1 MCIEDELSPLKATA
15 NLITPPL
22 CITPETMSCQSLQLS
37 PISETQTQQR
47 TPGAVYPPQLPGVA
61 GLQIPSTFDT
71 ASHGLGAESS
81 DRE

>member
-1 MCIEDELSPLKATA
+1 MR
-15 NLITPPL
+15 
-22 CITPETMSCQSLQLS
+22 
-37 PISETQTQQR
+37 TQQR
-47 TPGAVYPPQLPGVA
+47 TPSAVYPPQLPGVA